1 MKLKLLVL
9 FLILVAVFLFVFW
22 PQSINKTQPVPT
34 ITSKTNNINSD
45 PVPSFISPLDKIL
58 ERITKKKFGQYITP
72 QNSPVQTERF
82 TGYHTGVDF
91 ETFPQ
96 EAQIDMP
103 INAVCTGKLLIK
115 ESVSGYG
122 GVAVQSCQLNG
133 QDITVIYGHLR
144 LTSISDKVGDQLE
157 AGKPFAVLGT
167 GYSSE
172 TDGERKHLHLGFH
185 KGTTVNLLGYVSSAS
200 MLSDW
205 IDPCLY
211 VCK

>member
-1 MKLKLLVL
+1 MKLKLPVL
-9 FLILVAVFLFVFW
+9 FLIPAMAFLFAFLH
-22 PQSINKTQPVPT
+22 QSTNKTQPVST
-34 ITSKTNNINSD
+34 IISKTNNINSV
-45 PVPSFISPLDKIL
+45 PVPSFVSPIDKAP
-58 ERITKKKFGQYITP
+58 ERITKKKFGQYVTP
-72 QNSPVQTERF
+72 QNSPVQPERF
-82 TGYHTGVDF
+82 TDYHTGVDF

-96 EAQIDMP
+96 EAQIDVP
-103 INAVCTGKLLIK
+103 VSAVCTGKLLIK

-185 KGTTVNLLGYVSSAS
+185 KGITVNLLGYVSSAS
-200 MLSDW
+200 MLADW
-205 IDPCLY
+205 VAPCLY